1 MSVAGMRA
9 GRSMRD
15 APDALGHPS
24 SDIRHPTSDM
34 HPAYSV
40 IFFTTASGAGY
51 GLLALLG
58 VMGPLG
64 LLPIERWF
72 GAAAIALSL
81 TMVTAGL
88 VASMLHLGHPER
100 AWRAV
105 SQIRTSWLS
114 REGLAALLA
123 YLPALAFAS
132 GWVLFAS
139 ADGIFALAGY
149 ASAILAVV
157 TVWCTGMIYASLRPI
172 RQWHNGLVVPV
183 YFALALMT
191 GALWLA
197 ALAALFGLGARPLL
211 ALAVAA
217 IVIAGGVKWRYW
229 RIIDA
234 GLASS
239 TPETATG
246 LIGGGRVRSLDP
258 PNTAENYL
266 QKEMGFAI
274 ARKHAAKL
282 RRVALIVGFAAPLAL
297 ALAGLAAGGTLAAI
311 LAPLAAVSA
320 MFGVLIE
327 RWLFFAEATHT
338 VTLYYGA
345 SKA

>member
-1 MSVAGMRA
+1 
-9 GRSMRD
+9 
-15 APDALGHPS
+15 
-24 SDIRHPTSDM
+24 M
-34 HPAYSV
+34 HPAFSV

-64 LLPIERWF
+64 LMPTDRWF
-72 GAAAIALSL
+72 GAVALGLAL
-81 TMVTAGL
+81 TLVTAGL
-88 VASMLHLGHPER
+88 LASLQHLGHPER

-105 SQIRTSWLS
+105 SQVSTSWLS

-123 YLPALAFAS
+123 YLPAALFGV
-132 GWVLFAS
+132 GWVFLGRT
-139 ADGIFALAGY
+139 DGIFALAGY

-157 TVWCTGMIYASLRPI
+157 TVWCTGMIYASLKPI
-172 RQWHNGLVVPV
+172 RQWHNGLVVPC

-197 ALAALFGLGARPLL
+197 ALAALFGLGARPLSGL
-211 ALAVAA
+211 SAAA
-217 IVIAGGVKWRYW
+217 IIVAGVVKWRYW
-229 RIIDA
+229 RMIDA
-234 GLASS
+234 GRAAS

-246 LIGGGRVRSLDP
+246 LTGAGRVRLLDP

-274 ARKHAAKL
+274 ARKHGEKL
-282 RRVALIVGFAAPLAL
+282 RRVALIIGFAAPLAL
-297 ALAGLAAGGTLAAI
+297 ALAALAADGTVAAV
-311 LAPLAAVSA
+311 LAPLAALSA
-320 MFGVLIE
+320 MLGVLVE

-338 VTLYYGA
+338 VMLYYGA